1 MSFKVNGSDRLKIT
15 STGNVGI
22 GLGSASPLRRL
33 HIKSG
38 AGTMQ
43 VESTGTSSTIYLAD
57 TTSSSL
63 DNQGIGSAGNDINLI
78 AGGYPRLKITS
89 TGNVGIGVTPE
100 SWPTNGDFRALQI
113 GSGAAVYGRNTG
125 DESKSGLTANAYVD
139 GVNDRWQYI
148 SGTYASNY
156 YQADG
161 SHIFYVA
168 PSGIA
173 DAAITWTTAMTITNT
188 GNVEINGNLDVTNNF
203 TPASKINIGSGSYF
217 IGNASQ
223 GYRFNNAA
231 DTLNLVTMYDGG
243 DVRVHHGNLIIG
255 TAGKGIDFSAQAST
269 TATGASATSGGEV
282 LDSYEEGTWTPT
294 ILAYSGTNPTVSGT
308 LSGQYTRIGD
318 RVTLSFE
325 GANINISGVTSG
337 MFVFGGAP
345 FAINDG
351 KSAGHLISHAMT
363 FARADSGGLAQL
375 GTKIGLLTVT
385 NGGSWSWEGLDTFG
399 TNVSI
404 RASFTYKT

>member
-1 MSFKVNGSDRLKIT
+1 MTIANDGDVLMGTTVTTPARSNVTGMAFTASGRLEVSQSGGPSGEFNRKSTDGDIVKFGMNGNT
-15 STGNVGI
+15 I
-22 GLGSASPLRRL
+22 GSIGSEGAGSLF
-33 HIKSG
+33 IQGGTTSG
-38 AGTMQ
+38 AGLHLHPA
-43 VESTGTSSTIYLAD
+43 TGDITPWRNNARINNTINLGN
-57 TTSSSL
+57 TTYGFKDL
-63 DNQGIGSAGNDINLI
+63 HLAGN
-78 AGGYPRLKITS
+78 
-89 TGNVGIGVTPE
+89 VV
-100 SWPTNGDFRALQI
+100 
-113 GSGAAVYGRNTG
+113 
-125 DESKSGLTANAYVD
+125 
-139 GVNDRWQYI
+139 
-148 SGTYASNY
+148 
-156 YQADG
+156 
-161 SHIFYVA
+161 
-168 PSGIA
+168 
-173 DAAITWTTAMTITNT
+173 
-188 GNVEINGNLDVTNNF
+188 
-203 TPASKINIGSGSYF
+203 
-217 IGNASQ
+217 
-223 GYRFNNAA
+223 
-231 DTLNLVTMYDGG
+231 
-243 DVRVHHGNLIIG
+243 IG
-255 TAGKGIDFSAQAST
+255 TAGKGIDFSAQTST